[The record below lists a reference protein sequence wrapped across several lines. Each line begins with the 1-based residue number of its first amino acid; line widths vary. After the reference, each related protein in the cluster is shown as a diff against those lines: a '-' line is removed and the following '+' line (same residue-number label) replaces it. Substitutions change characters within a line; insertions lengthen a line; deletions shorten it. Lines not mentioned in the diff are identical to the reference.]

1 MILNE
6 IESKLKEVE
15 KAVYYGLADE
25 RNQWNYIVF
34 SRKKMTRSQ
43 NKTGNTMYY
52 SVAIVRENYIEEGI
66 EEKIIKKLEEIPGM
80 KRAQNDISYSY
91 VKKPN
96 TNIVIEVA
104 EIIFC
109 KAVKI

>member
-1 MILNE
+1 MILKE

-25 RNQWNYIVF
+25 RSKWNYIVF
-34 SRKKMTRSQ
+34 SRQKARCSQ
-43 NKTGNTMYY
+43 NKTGDTMYY

-66 EEKIIKKLEEIPGM
+66 EGKIIKKLEEIPGM

-96 TNIVIEVA
+96 TNVVIEVA